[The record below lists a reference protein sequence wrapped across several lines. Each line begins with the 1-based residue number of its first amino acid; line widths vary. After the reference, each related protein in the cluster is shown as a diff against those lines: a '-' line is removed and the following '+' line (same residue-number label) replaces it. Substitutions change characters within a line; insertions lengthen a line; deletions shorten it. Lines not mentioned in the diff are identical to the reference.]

1 MAWTRDEM
9 AARAARELRDGFYVN
24 LGIGI
29 PTLVANHIPD
39 GVHVTL
45 QSENG
50 MLGMGPFPYEG
61 EADPDLINAGK
72 QTITMLP
79 TSSFFDSAQSF
90 AMIRGG
96 HVDLT
101 VLGAME
107 VAQNGDI
114 ANWTIPG
121 KMVKGMGGAMDLVAG
136 VKRVIVVMDHA
147 NKAGE
152 SKVLKR
158 CALPLTGAGCV
169 DMVITDLCVFD
180 LDRTGGGLKLIE
192 LAPSVTLEEVKAK
205 TAPTSSRSLRMSA
218 AYICD
223 GIRTPFGRYG
233 GALAK
238 VRADDLAAIPIKA
251 LGARNPGLDW
261 APSMKWFWAAP
272 TRPARTTATSPA
284 WPLLLA
290 GLPVETV
297 PGVTVNRLC
306 ASGLEAIGYAARAIL
321 SGQNDLV
328 IAGGVESMSR
338 APFVMGKADSAF
350 SRAAEI
356 FDTTIGWRFV
366 NPACKRPTA
375 STPCPRPPRTSPP
388 TTASAAPTR
397 TPSPCAASS
406 APPPPRP
413 ASSPARSRRSRS
425 PARPA
430 PTIVDRD
437 EHPRE
442 TTLEALA
449 KLKPVVRE
457 GGTVTAGNASGVNDG
472 AAALMIAS
480 EAAVKRHG
488 LTPRARI
495 LGYATAGV
503 APRVMGIGPV
513 PAVRKLLAKTAC
525 RSATSTWSS

>member
-9 AARAARELRDGFYVN
+9 AARAARELQDGFYVN

-136 VKRVIVVMDHA
+136 VKKVIVVMDHA

-180 LDRTGGGLKLIE
+180 LDRKGGGLTLIE
-192 LAPSVTLEEVKAK
+192 LAPGVTLDEVKAK
-205 TAPTSSRSLRMSA
+205 TDADFDAGSLRMSA

-233 GALAK
+233 G
-238 VRADDLAAIPIKA
+238 VSPR
-251 LGARNPGLDW
+251 
-261 APSMKWFWAAP
+261 SAP
-272 TRPARTTATSPA
+272 TT
-284 WPLLLA
+284 WP
-290 GLPVETV
+290 
-297 PGVTVNRLC
+297 
-306 ASGLEAIGYAARAIL
+306 
-321 SGQNDLV
+321 
-328 IAGGVESMSR
+328 
-338 APFVMGKADSAF
+338 
-350 SRAAEI
+350 
-356 FDTTIGWRFV
+356 
-366 NPACKRPTA
+366 
-375 STPCPRPPRTSPP
+375 
-388 TTASAAPTR
+388 
-397 TPSPCAASS
+397 PS
-406 APPPPRP
+406 
-413 ASSPARSRRSRS
+413 RSR
-425 PARPA
+425 PDG
-430 PTIVDRD
+430 PTSG
-437 EHPRE
+437 PR
-442 TTLEALA
+442 LE
-449 KLKPVVRE
+449 R
-457 GGTVTAGNASGVNDG
+457 G
-472 AAALMIAS
+472 
-480 EAAVKRHG
+480 R
-488 LTPRARI
+488 
-495 LGYATAGV
+495 
-503 APRVMGIGPV
+503 
-513 PAVRKLLAKTAC
+513 
-525 RSATSTWSS
+525 